1 MKTTIY
7 KSDFIDAFNAA
18 NRTDQFSYEA
28 REILFDYFEQ
38 YEEETGEQIE
48 LDVIGICCEYSE
60 DHWADIAD
68 NYSIDLSEAEDG
80 VCTASAYGL
89 EQVEKAKRDIVRDFL
104 ENHTVIVGE
113 TSEEAFIYQ
122 IF

>member
-68 NYSIDLSEAEDG
+68 NYSIDLS
-80 VCTASAYGL
+80 GL
-89 EQVEKAKRDIVRDFL
+89 EDDGEKKEAVRDFL
-104 ENHTVIVGE
+104 ENHTMIVGE
-113 TSEEAFIYQ
+113 TSEDAFIYQ